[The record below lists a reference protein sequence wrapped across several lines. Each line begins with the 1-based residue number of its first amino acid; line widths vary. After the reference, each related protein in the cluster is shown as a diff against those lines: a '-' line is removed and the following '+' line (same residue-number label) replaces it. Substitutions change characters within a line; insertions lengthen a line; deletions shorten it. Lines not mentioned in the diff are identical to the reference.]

1 MSEYDDDPDAAIR
14 RVLESE
20 EEVQD
25 AIRQCREEA
34 EATVAGARERAQRI
48 GERADDRIR
57 RLHESMAESGAEAA
71 SEEPV
76 DDDSAEATARKHLAA
91 AVRALADDLLDGEG
105 A

>member
-20 EEVQD
+20 EEVRD
-25 AIRQCREEA
+25 AVRQCREEA
-34 EATVAGARERAQRI
+34 EATVAEAREKAQRI

-71 SEEPV
+71 GDEPPAPEA
-76 DDDSAEATARKHLAA
+76 DADAERARLTA
-91 AVRALADDLLDGEG
+91 AVRALADDLLDGEER
-105 A
+105 